1 MLGELFRAYA
11 HTRPRRANFFAPK
24 LLALPLCETAGT
36 NAGASGCHHE
46 TRDAFARRH
55 SIKNGCFWRAM
66 VPSVSLETEHAP
78 AKVMTVSRESPAA
91 PVGGGRAWLRCPW
104 AAAWPGRASRRRAA
118 THSTAGATGVEGAGG
133 TCRGAG
139 GRRRGLAGL
148 RDDAPS
154 EARSADGSRAGRRPR
169 AHQAARPSRQP
180 GTPKGRVPK
189 YPPLTQPLPR
199 RGSGRMTVSP
209 GDGDASTGT
218 CRPRRPLP
226 GPLRR

>member
-66 VPSVSLETEHAP
+66 VPSVSLETEHSP

-91 PVGGGRAWLRCPW
+91 PVGGGRAWPRCRW
-104 AAAWPGRASRRRAA
+104 AAAGPGRASRRRAERISRRGWLA
-118 THSTAGATGVEGAGG
+118 GGPPPTGTHSG
-133 TCRGAG
+133 
-139 GRRRGLAGL
+139 RGL
-148 RDDAPS
+148 
-154 EARSADGSRAGRRPR
+154 RRPE
-169 AHQAARPSRQP
+169 HQRRHEQQPHERP
-180 GTPKGRVPK
+180 GTPKGRVPR

-199 RGSGRMTVSP
+199 RGSGRMTISP
-209 GDGDASTGT
+209 GDVDASTGT